1 MKTLDPSWVRNAC
14 GAAAAALAFALTA
27 CAIPAAQDA
36 PVSAERYRA
45 LLADPVRTE
54 RDHRMDESRHPVE
67 LLQFAQ
73 VRPGMRVLDVAT
85 GAGYTSQL
93 LALAVAPS
101 GKLWAQT
108 PQPGAALK
116 ERIAAHPQSN
126 FIVATRPFDDPV
138 PPEAAPLDLVTLVLN
153 YHDISYLPVD
163 RDAMNR
169 KIFAA
174 LKPGG
179 RYVIVDHSARP
190 GTGISAG
197 KTLHR
202 IEEAFVVAE
211 VKRAGFALDGEG
223 AFMRSA
229 SDTREGSSNNATPP
243 SDKFVLRFVKPT
255 VSLGGM

>member
-1 MKTLDPSWVRNAC
+1 MRSLQHSWVRMV
-14 GAAAAALAFALTA
+14 GVTAAAVLLSALAS
-27 CAIPAAQDA
+27 CAISTAQEA
-36 PVSAERYRA
+36 PVSAEQYSA
-45 LLADPVRTE
+45 LLADPVRTD
-54 RDHRMDESRHPVE
+54 RDRHMDEARHPVE

-73 VRPGMRVLDVAT
+73 VRPGMGVLDVAS

-93 LALAVAPS
+93 LALAVASS

-108 PQPGAALK
+108 PQPGAALN
-116 ERIAAHPQSN
+116 ERLAAHPQAGL
-126 FIVATRPFDDPV
+126 VLAQRPFDDPV
-138 PPEAAPLDLVTLVLN
+138 PPDAAPLDLVTLVLN

-179 RYVIVDHSARP
+179 CYVIVDHSALP
-190 GTGISAG
+190 GSGITAG

-211 VKRAGFALDGEG
+211 VRRAGFVLDGEG
-223 AFMRSA
+223 AFMRNPG
-229 SDTREGSSNNATPP
+229 DTREGSSNQATPP
-243 SDKFVLRFVKPT
+243 SDKFALRFLKPR
-255 VSLGGM
+255 S